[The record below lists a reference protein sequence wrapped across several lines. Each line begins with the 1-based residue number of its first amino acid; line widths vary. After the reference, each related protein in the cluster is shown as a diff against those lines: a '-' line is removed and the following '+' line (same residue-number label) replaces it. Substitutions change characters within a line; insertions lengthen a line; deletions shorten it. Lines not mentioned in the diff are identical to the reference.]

1 MIDRDHALSIS
12 RQAQLV
18 GISRGSVYYRPK
30 PVNTVDLELMRHI
43 DELHLEHPFMGAR
56 MLRDQLNR
64 EGFDVGRKHVGTLMK
79 RMGIEA
85 LYKKPNTSKKH
96 PGHKIYPYLL
106 RDLVI
111 EEANQVWALD
121 TTYIPMAKGFVYLT
135 AVVDWASRKVLSS
148 KVAITLESC
157 HAVDVLQEA
166 FTRHGSPE
174 IVNTDQGSQFTADEF
189 VQAVKNNGCKISMDG
204 RGAWRDN
211 VIVERLWKS
220 VKYERVYLYA
230 YDSVIEARKSI
241 TKKKRGLSP
250 ILSFFWSARPFGPCI
265 FPGNIFYYIVE
276 FWRAKWSSRTILFL

>member
-96 PGHKIYPYLL
+96 PGHKIFPYLL
-106 RDLVI
+106 RTLVI

-241 TKKKRGLSP
+241 TEYMDWYNKFRPHSSLGRKTPEEAYVGMLP
-250 ILSFFWSARPFGPCI
+250 IIEMA
-265 FPGNIFYYIVE
+265 V
-276 FWRAKWSSRTILFL
+276 

>member
-1 MIDRDHALSIS
+1 MIDRGHALSIS

-18 GISRGSVYYRPK
+18 GISRGSVYYQPK
-30 PVNTVDLELMRHI
+30 AVNTVDLKLMRHI

-106 RDLVI
+106 RGLSI
-111 EEANQVWALD
+111 EKANQVWALD

-135 AVVDWASRKVLSS
+135 AVVDWASRKVLAS

-166 FTRHGSPE
+166 FNRHGRPE

-189 VQAVKNNGCKISMDG
+189 VRTVKDNGCKISMDG

-230 YDSVIEARKSI
+230 YDSVIEARESISEYMDWYNKS
-241 TKKKRGLSP
+241 
-250 ILSFFWSARPFGPCI
+250 RPHSSLGRKTPEEA
-265 FPGNIFYYIVE
+265 YVE
-276 FWRAKWSSRTILFL
+276 MLPMMEMAV